1 MDFSDGFLL
10 LRKQKIIHLG
20 CNPSKLKLCILS
32 AGFPFLQKRK
42 KIHLSPKSIENID
55 GFRDPSER
63 KQALREVSDTS
74 AAGKGDRTFADQCS
88 LSNQCREGC
97 ANAEAAK

>member
-20 CNPSKLKLCILS
+20 CNPSKLKLCILP
-32 AGFPFLQKRK
+32 AGFPLLQKRK
-42 KIHLSPKSIENID
+42 KIHQSPKSSENID

-63 KQALREVSDTS
+63 KQAPRFPGVLQMFLILGFWS
-74 AAGKGDRTFADQCS
+74 TF
-88 LSNQCREGC
+88 
-97 ANAEAAK
+97 